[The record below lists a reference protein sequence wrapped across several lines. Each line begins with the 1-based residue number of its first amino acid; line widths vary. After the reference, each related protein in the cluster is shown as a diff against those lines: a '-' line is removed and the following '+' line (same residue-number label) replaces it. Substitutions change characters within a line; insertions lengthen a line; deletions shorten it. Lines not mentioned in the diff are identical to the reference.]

1 MKESSPAR
9 PGMPVADGK
18 APMKTLPEMMRYL
31 NLLHS
36 ALHYETMI
44 KQAADDNLSH
54 EAFLERLLSEETSA
68 KFSRTVALRL
78 KQARLPGIKTLDT
91 YDFAHPHFIPK
102 HKILSAFSLSFV
114 EKKEGLI
121 FMGPSGLGKTHLAIA
136 LGYKACEQGVR
147 VLFTRAVDMI
157 NHLIASQSDHTL
169 HRVMKIYTWPTLLII
184 DEVGHLPFDQKGGE
198 HFFNVISH
206 RYERGSVILT
216 TNRPFKDWGKIFH
229 DTTLASGIIDRLVH
243 HTEVVKIE
251 GESYRVKDRK
261 TRGLILKN

>member
-1 MKESSPAR
+1 MNSDRNVPA
-9 PGMPVADGK
+9 
-18 APMKTLPEMMRYL
+18 KTLLEMMHYL
-31 NLLHS
+31 NLPHS
-36 ALHYETMI
+36 AEHYETIM
-44 KQAADDNLSH
+44 KSASEENLSH
-54 EAFLERLLSEETSA
+54 EAFLLKLLSEESAA
-68 KFSRTVALRL
+68 KFSRTVTLRL
-78 KQARLPGIKTLDT
+78 KQARLPGVKTLESF
-91 YDFAHPHFIPK
+91 DFAHPRIIPQQ
-102 HKILSAFSLSFV
+102 KILSAFSLSFV
-114 EKKEGLI
+114 EKREGIIL
-121 FMGPSGLGKTHLAIA
+121 MGPSGVGKTHLSIA
-136 LGYKACEQGVR
+136 LGYKAASQGVR

-169 HRVMKIYTWPTLLII
+169 HKVMKIYTLPELLII

-251 GESYRVKDRK
+251 GDSYRVKDRK
-261 TRGLILKN
+261 TKGLILKN